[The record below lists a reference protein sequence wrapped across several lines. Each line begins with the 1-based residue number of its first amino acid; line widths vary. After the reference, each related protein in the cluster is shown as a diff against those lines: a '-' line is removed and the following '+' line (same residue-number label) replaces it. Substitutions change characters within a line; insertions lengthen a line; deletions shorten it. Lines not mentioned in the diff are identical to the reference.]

1 MTDALEWHRA
11 NLKRDKEQL
20 AVMLAACGSEK
31 AASGNA
37 SVIELQNRI
46 ALIEKIL
53 AANPPQRT

>member
-11 NLKRDKEQL
+11 NLKRDREQL
-20 AVMLAACGSEK
+20 AVMLAACGTAE

-37 SVIELQNRI
+37 SVMELQNRI

-53 AANPPQRT
+53 AANPPHST